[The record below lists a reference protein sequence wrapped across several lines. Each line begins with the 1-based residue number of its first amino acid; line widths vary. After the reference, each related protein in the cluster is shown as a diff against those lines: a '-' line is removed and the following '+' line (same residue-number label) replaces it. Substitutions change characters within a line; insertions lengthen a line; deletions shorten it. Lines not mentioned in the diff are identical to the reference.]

1 MVEMESIRSC
11 LVCRNKGE
19 RGRLLRFVRALD
31 GEIGFD
37 EKAVLQSRG
46 AWICANK
53 SCLTKAFDKR
63 MLFRGERVLP
73 ISSKDMIEQI
83 NSRLKTSLLGSF
95 GLLRRLGQCDS
106 GRDAVKSLVS
116 AHKAALVLYAS
127 DFSER
132 SVREVKE
139 SLGEHY
145 QLPILKSPFSM
156 EEIGNC
162 LGRKKTGVVA
172 LAKSR
177 ITEEIVVKLNML
189 AHVSQ

>member
-1 MVEMESIRSC
+1 M
-11 LVCRNKGE
+11 
-19 RGRLLRFVRALD
+19 RFVRALD